1 MLATFDIGTMMSQEN
16 QIKNI
21 PISSLVSYHDHKFQL
36 YSGERLEDMIESVK
50 KNGILIPII
59 VQPYGENYEILSGHN
74 RTNAAKLAGLETV
87 PAVIKERLSDD
98 EAEMYMIETN
108 LRQRGF
114 DAGR

>member
-21 PISSLVSYHDHKFQL
+21 PVNSLIPYHDHKFQL

-59 VQPYGENYEILSGHN
+59 VQPYGENY
-74 RTNAAKLAGLETV
+74 GL
-87 PAVIKERLSDD
+87 
-98 EAEMYMIETN
+98 Y
-108 LRQRGF
+108 
-114 DAGR
+114 

>member
-1 MLATFDIGTMMSQEN
+1 M
-16 QIKNI
+16 
-21 PISSLVSYHDHKFQL
+21 V
-36 YSGERLEDMIESVK
+36 ESVK

-108 LRQRGF
+108 LRQR
-114 DAGR
+114 

>member
-50 KNGILIPII
+50 KNGILF
-59 VQPYGENYEILSGHN
+59 L
-74 RTNAAKLAGLETV
+74 
-87 PAVIKERLSDD
+87 
-98 EAEMYMIETN
+98 
-108 LRQRGF
+108 
-114 DAGR
+114 